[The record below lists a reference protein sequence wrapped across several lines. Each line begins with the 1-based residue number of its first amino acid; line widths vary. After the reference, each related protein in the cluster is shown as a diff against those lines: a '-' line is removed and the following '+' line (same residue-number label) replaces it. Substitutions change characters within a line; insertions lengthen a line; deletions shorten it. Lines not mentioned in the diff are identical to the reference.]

1 MAYRVLVVD
10 DFMMSRAVFENA
22 VAQSPQYELAASLDT
37 AEKAVAYCR
46 ERPVDLIIMDVVMT
60 SGMDG
65 LAASGEIKRSCPKVK
80 ILLVTSMPEVSY
92 IARAREIGID
102 SFWYKEIQEQ
112 PLLEIMDRTMA
123 GESVYP
129 NATPPV
135 TLGNIVSTELTA
147 RELEVLR
154 ELVGGASNREIAE
167 RLFLSE
173 ETVKMHL
180 KNMLQKTGFRS
191 RLELAI
197 KARTGGLV
205 INDRYE

>member
-1 MAYRVLVVD
+1 MACRVLVVD
-10 DFMMSRAVFENA
+10 DFMMSRTVFENA
-22 VAQSPQYELAASLDT
+22 VGQSPRYELAASLDS

-46 ERPVDLIIMDVVMT
+46 ERAVDLVIMDVVMT

-65 LAASGEIKRSCPKVK
+65 LAASREIKSICPGVK

-92 IARAREIGID
+92 IARARGIGVD

-129 NATPPV
+129 KATPPV
-135 TLGNIVSTELTA
+135 ALGNAVSTELTA

-154 ELVGGASNREIAE
+154 ELVGGASNRDIAE
-167 RLFLSE
+167 RLSITE
-173 ETVKMHL
+173 ETV
-180 KNMLQKTGFRS
+180 
-191 RLELAI
+191 
-197 KARTGGLV
+197 
-205 INDRYE
+205 